1 MSASSELNADAELVL
16 THRAFSSPLGGGAV
30 YMVARIVKEGEENRS
45 AVGHY
50 LVSSC

>member
-1 MSASSELNADAELVL
+1 
-16 THRAFSSPLGGGAV
+16 V